1 MPTSVP
7 TPCPRCRMPVTP
19 TMPQVEAAGRALHRE
34 CYIAWHFART
44 GRYPRRLGHGQP
56 AANGAS

>member
-1 MPTSVP
+1 MPI
-7 TPCPRCRMPVTP
+7 TPA
-19 TMPQVEAAGRALHRE
+19 MPQVEAAGRAIHRE